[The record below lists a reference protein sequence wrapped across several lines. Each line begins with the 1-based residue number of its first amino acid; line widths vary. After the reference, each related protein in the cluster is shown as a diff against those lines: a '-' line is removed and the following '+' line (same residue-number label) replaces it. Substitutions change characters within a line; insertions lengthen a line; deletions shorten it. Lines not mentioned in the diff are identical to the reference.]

1 MALSQ
6 RACSGEAIDTICLC
20 VFEKGRHSI
29 MLAPLVTPLSAVFT
43 IAAGNYICSLHVL
56 SSECFKCICDL
67 WQFLFLYIACC
78 AVLCFA
84 MLCWG
89 IQTSAGSLPRS
100 TVLCHLVMQ

>member
-29 MLAPLVTPLSAVFT
+29 MLAPLVIPLSAVFT

-56 SSECFKCICDL
+56 SSECLSVYGTFGSFCSYEL
-67 WQFLFLYIACC
+67 HA
-78 AVLCFA
+78 ALCFA

-89 IQTSAGSLPRS
+89 IQASAGSLPRS
-100 TVLCHLVMQ
+100 SVLCHLVMQ